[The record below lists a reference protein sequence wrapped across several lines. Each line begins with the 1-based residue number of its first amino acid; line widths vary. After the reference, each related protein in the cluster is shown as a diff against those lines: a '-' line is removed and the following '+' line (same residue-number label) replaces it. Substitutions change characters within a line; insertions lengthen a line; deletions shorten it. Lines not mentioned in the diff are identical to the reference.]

1 MFNPREMLK
10 ITELIEP
17 ASGIPGDTSRGV
29 YTMSSYLG
37 TWNPMW
43 ATW

>member
-1 MFNPREMLK
+1 MINPRALLK

-17 ASGIPGDTSRGV
+17 ASGIPGDTSRGG
-29 YTMSSYLG
+29 YTMSSYLR
-37 TWNPMW
+37 TRNPMW